1 MKGIVDVRNACS
13 RVASSQILAQL
24 SSFGLN
30 LSIRISVFGVR
41 HTAMFLGLAQRDPA
55 GLI

>member
-1 MKGIVDVRNACS
+1 MKGMVDVRNACS

-41 HTAMFLGLAQRDPA
+41 HAAMLLGLTRRDPA